1 MKKIFSFFI
10 VLLLTTNF
18 IFSQDS
24 ESDGTDLS
32 FHSIEDKIVKYF
44 FTNFNN
50 IITII

>member
-24 ESDGTDLS
+24 ESDGSDLS
-32 FHSIEDKIVKYF
+32 YHSLEELTEVM
-44 FTNFNN
+44 NFR
-50 IITII
+50 